1 MNQGMWKGSPTGILP
16 TLCLK
21 ITITICLV
29 SVENLVLDQLIIP
42 FIDIFLYSHY
52 LSACFVLILLGEIQS
67 WLVVG
72 VKGLL

>member
-1 MNQGMWKGSPTGILP
+1 MNPGMWKGSLTGILP

-29 SVENLVLDQLIIP
+29 SVENLLLDRLIIS

-52 LSACFVLILLGEIQS
+52 LSPCYCMDIVRRNSVLVARGS
-67 WLVVG
+67 
-72 VKGLL
+72 

>member
-1 MNQGMWKGSPTGILP
+1 MNPGMWKGSLTGILP
-16 TLCLK
+16 NLCLK

-52 LSACFVLILLGEIQS
+52 LSACYCIDIVRRNSVLVACGS
-67 WLVVG
+67 
-72 VKGLL
+72 

>member
-1 MNQGMWKGSPTGILP
+1 MNQGMWKGSLTGILP

-52 LSACFVLILLGEIQS
+52 LSAYYCIDIVRRNSVL
-67 WLVVG
+67 VG
-72 VKGLL
+72 CGS